1 MRVMERCSPIV
12 GTYEDILVLIGKY
25 MKSRTIPAAVVNTFN
40 SGPWKVGILGISR
53 ALSLRSAENR
63 APGRVQSQSED
74 PGCGYGSPSTHSQQD
89 YT

>member
-25 MKSRTIPAAVVNTFN
+25 TKSRTIWAAVVNTFN

-63 APGRVQSQSED
+63 APGRVQSQTED
-74 PGCGYGSPSTHSQQD
+74 PGCGYGSPSTHSRQD

>member
-1 MRVMERCSPIV
+1 MERCSPIV

-25 MKSRTIPAAVVNTFN
+25 TKSRTIWAAVVNTFN

-63 APGRVQSQSED
+63 APGRVQSQTED
-74 PGCGYGSPSTHSQQD
+74 PGCGYGSPSTHSRQD